1 MISARGK
8 KNRLSTKFV
17 RTGARY
23 RVQGTESYGGTRA
36 FKLEGVPKEAWYYGR
51 TVTWLAA
58 ADAGSGAEE
67 AVERDGDAVVEALE
81 AGSTRRRVQESS
93 GGGA

>member
-1 MISARGK
+1 MSLPEGTLERSPGQVEDGTFGYGESRGWIWRASGEYSAIDRHGLG
-8 KNRLSTKFV
+8 RPG
-17 RTGARY
+17 R
-23 RVQGTESYGGTRA
+23 RV
-36 FKLEGVPKEAWYYGR
+36 
-51 TVTWLAA
+51 AA